1 MLVAESFLYLRVV
14 KIAVQS
20 VFRAWLY
27 DRQLLVHDSFCVFYS
42 GSGRGECLFT
52 KRHTPTN
59 AWARVCYMGQVFTA
73 AECKVM
79 VSAIPK
85 AGSPTWRIAG
95 TAPVR

>member
-1 MLVAESFLYLRVV
+1 
-14 KIAVQS
+14 
-20 VFRAWLY
+20 
-27 DRQLLVHDSFCVFYS
+27 
-42 GSGRGECLFT
+42 
-52 KRHTPTN
+52 
-59 AWARVCYMGQVFTA
+59 VCYMGQVFTA